1 VLGLIGAFI
10 GGLLRGL
17 FAPVLAWF
25 HDSAVR
31 QQAIVDTLSDV
42 KRNEIEALQAAV
54 REAKHA
60 NEAIDRQ
67 SRADIDATLDEL
79 HRLRHPEAFRK

>member
-1 VLGLIGAFI
+1 MGIIWAIASAALH
-10 GGLLRGL
+10 GL
-17 FAPVLAWF
+17 FGKILGWF

-42 KRNEIEALQAAV
+42 ERHEAEALEAAV

-67 SRADIDATLDEL
+67 SRVDVGAAYDEL
-79 HRLRHPEAFRK
+79 YRLRHPEAFRK